1 MCVFGKKRLTSK
13 LAGESVSGKS
23 VFVLCNTLLG
33 HFVAKRPYRTW
44 LAESG
49 KEKQAALPH
58 KPRTGFPGQSPGE
71 GWQVTEQLGAEG

>member
-1 MCVFGKKRLTSK
+1 MCVWEKRLTSK

-58 KPRTGFPGQSPGE
+58 KPRTGFPGQSSGE